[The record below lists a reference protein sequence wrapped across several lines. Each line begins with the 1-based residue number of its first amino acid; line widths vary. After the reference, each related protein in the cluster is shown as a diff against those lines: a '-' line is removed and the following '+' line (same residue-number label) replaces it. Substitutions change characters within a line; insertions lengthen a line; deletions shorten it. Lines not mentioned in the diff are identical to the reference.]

1 MSTSLCDKTS
11 RTKPQRMWDALG
23 PFPRS
28 AWIHPCTPEDSL
40 DRACARVFKR
50 SVLASKGIWPHL
62 PENAHVFAEDGDT
75 QSYRGHCGRLSTQS
89 AGHQKLDKVMIMT
102 QHNMTQTLLQGHVDA
117 TSPCFPDDRCRRGHE
132 PDKTIEIISQEE
144 ADRDK
149 NEEFLEEII
158 PKQATGK
165 ADIPEGF
172 SDEDFPPLPPLSTLR
187 VDRPPQQVPFSK
199 SDFYKATVLKG
210 KPNIQLDGSK
220 PHRAQKLNKKE
231 HSKVT
236 AKTSQKIE
244 ATTAQGFIDRP
255 SSPQTESECRE
266 GVMMEDQSSVPRCSH
281 LPLFADFQ
289 MADEKIIPKDHTL
302 KESECREGVMMEDQS
317 SVPRCSHLPLFA
329 DFQMADEKI
338 IPKDHTLKGGDVE
351 LGRSADGAH
360 MAQTRAGSVTG
371 SVQNAAGPLDKAKC
385 HIYHKDA
392 TVAKTKATVPGEMD
406 RIQTWNS
413 SGRCPLQNAQLFT
426 GTGHDTW
433 SLPAN
438 CFLWFPAPEVDP
450 LNMVVNPLFSSNV
463 LPPPIFG
470 LNPYYIVGDFSLWLY
485 QHGNY
490 VNFPDN
496 VNPSAAGR
504 QRFTCLGNVPPGF
517 TPADAFTLF

>member
-1 MSTSLCDKTS
+1 MATSLSDKKS
-11 RTKPQRMWDALG
+11 RTKPQRLWDALG

-28 AWIHPCTPEDSL
+28 VWIHPCTPEDSL
-40 DRACARVFKR
+40 DRACARVLKR

-75 QSYRGHCGRLSTQS
+75 QSYRGHCGRLFTQS
-89 AGHQKLDKVMIMT
+89 AGHQKLDKVMLMT

-117 TSPCFPDDRCRRGHE
+117 TSPCFPDDRCGRGHE

-158 PKQATGK
+158 PKQPTGK

-172 SDEDFPPLPPLSTLR
+172 SDEDFPRLPPLSTR
-187 VDRPPQQVPFSK
+187 VDRPPQQVPVK
-199 SDFYKATVLKG
+199 SGSYKATVLKG
-210 KPNIQLDGSK
+210 KPNIQMDGSK
-220 PHRAQKLNKKE
+220 PHRAQKRNKKE

-244 ATTAQGFIDRP
+244 AQTAQGFIDRP

-266 GVMMEDQSSVPRCSH
+266 EVMMEDQSS
-281 LPLFADFQ
+281 L
-289 MADEKIIPKDHTL
+289 
-302 KESECREGVMMEDQS
+302 
-317 SVPRCSHLPLFA
+317 PRCSHLPLFA

-351 LGRSADGAH
+351 LGTSADGAH

-385 HIYHKDA
+385 HIYQKDA

-450 LNMVVNPLFSSNV
+450 LNMVVNPLFSSNF

-517 TPADAFTLF
+517 TSADAFTLF